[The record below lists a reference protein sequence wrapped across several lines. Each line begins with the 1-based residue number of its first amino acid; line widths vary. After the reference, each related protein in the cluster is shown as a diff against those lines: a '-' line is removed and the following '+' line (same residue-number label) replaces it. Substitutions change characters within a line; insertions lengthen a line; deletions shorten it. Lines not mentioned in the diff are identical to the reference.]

1 MKSMLKIASGVV
13 MVVMLSSCVVHD
25 RRGMPPGHAK
35 RVYGGS
41 ARYYAPGHAD
51 RVYIYDDRGHHH
63 KGRGHR
69 HHR

>member
-1 MKSMLKIASGVV
+1 MKSMLKIVTGGVIAIV
-13 MVVMLSSCVVHD
+13 LSSCVVHE

-41 ARYYAPGHAD
+41 ARYYAPGQVKK
-51 RVYIYDDRGHHH
+51 VYIYDDRGYHHR
-63 KGRGHR
+63 GRGHR